1 MEKKIHL
8 EIISIDGKEEYVD
21 VDTVYVD
28 VPNSGVLGILP
39 NRQPV
44 VALLH
49 IGYFYYSIGDK
60 KVVYAISGGILNFRN
75 NKAVILADTRE
86 REDELDLAR
95 ITRAKE
101 RAEEILGS
109 IDNKNSVEYENA
121 SFSLKKALNRL
132 KLLN

>member
-60 KVVYAISGGILNFRN
+60 KVVYVFNNIYFSAFFFIL
-75 NKAVILADTRE
+75 VT
-86 REDELDLAR
+86 
-95 ITRAKE
+95 
-101 RAEEILGS
+101 
-109 IDNKNSVEYENA
+109 KNLV
-121 SFSLKKALNRL
+121 
-132 KLLN
+132 